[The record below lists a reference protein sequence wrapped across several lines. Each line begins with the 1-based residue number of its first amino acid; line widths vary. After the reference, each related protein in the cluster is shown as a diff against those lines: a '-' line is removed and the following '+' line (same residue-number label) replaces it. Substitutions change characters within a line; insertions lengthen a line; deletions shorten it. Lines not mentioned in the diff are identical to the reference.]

1 MFKISDNQLLTLKYK
16 KGFGAWTYHLVI
28 PGTAGIEG
36 KWGFLKVSGWID
48 DYELKPMNLAP
59 RKGEDKLISINQEI
73 RTSIGKK
80 AGDTVKVTLYL
91 HSPDRIET
99 NAQVLKCFED
109 AGVLKQFNH
118 LENSERVEIVR
129 AITDAKTDTKQIT
142 LINHFIDK
150 LMPALKL

>member
-1 MFKISDNQLLTLKYK
+1 MIIISENQLLTLKYK
-16 KGFGAWTYHLVI
+16 KRFGAWTYHLVI

-48 DYELKPMNLAP
+48 GYELKPMNLAP
-59 RKGEDKLISINQEI
+59 RKGEDKLISINKEI

-91 HSPDRIET
+91 HSSDRIET

-118 LENSERVEIVR
+118 LENSERAEIIR
-129 AITDAKTDTKQIT
+129 AITEAKTDTKQIA
-142 LINHFIDK
+142 LINHYIDK
-150 LMPALKL
+150 LISVGRL